1 MAILETRSIP
11 PSCQEN
17 PYQSA
22 FLLLAADPDHSPL
35 TEGTMKK
42 TLLAEASI
50 DTFQAVVAAPGA
62 LCRLAAAQEDVALV
76 LAEKV
81 GEIKTRLAAAEVA
94 VEEPVLSEQILL
106 DLRRLK
112 KNWTPRWRIISTPMV
127 ELQSPPQKPLHQAK
141 QPQRQLTP
149 MTLI

>member
-1 MAILETRSIP
+1 MKKK
-11 PSCQEN
+11 
-17 PYQSA
+17 
-22 FLLLAADPDHSPL
+22 LLA
-35 TEGTMKK
+35 G
-42 TLLAEASI
+42 ASI
-50 DTFQAVVAAPGA
+50 DTFQVVVAAPGA

-106 DLRRLK
+106 DLRRPK
-112 KNWTPRWRIISTPMV
+112 KNWTLRWRIISTPMV
-127 ELQSPPQKPLHQAK
+127 ELQSPLQKPLRQAK